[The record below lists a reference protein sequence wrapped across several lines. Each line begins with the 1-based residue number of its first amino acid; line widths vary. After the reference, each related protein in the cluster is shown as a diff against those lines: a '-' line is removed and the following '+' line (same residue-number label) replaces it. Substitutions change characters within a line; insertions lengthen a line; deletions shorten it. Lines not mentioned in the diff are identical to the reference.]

1 MSKKQGKQKR
11 VEVIPVNYYRKIALI
26 ANPIILVVLA
36 ILIILKVPF
45 EAVLVIGVAAYAV
58 WAVVFIK
65 ANMTDRR
72 NHGKR

>member
-26 ANPIILVVLA
+26 SNPIILVVLA
-36 ILIILKVPF
+36 ILILVKVPF
-45 EAVLVIGVAAYAV
+45 EVVLAIGVVAYAL
-58 WAVVFIK
+58 WAIVFVK